1 MIVAIY
7 ANEFTIVLP
16 VHPVNRIDRSAPEGR
31 KQQRA
36 KHSPYSFAAIL
47 DTAMA
52 AEDPDDAHT
61 FDALA

>member
-7 ANEFTIVLP
+7 TNEFLIVLP
-16 VHPVNRIDRSAPEGR
+16 VHPVDRIDRSAPEGK
-31 KQQRA
+31 KQQRQ

-52 AEDPDDAHT
+52 AENPDDAHA
-61 FDALA
+61 FDAVA

>member
-31 KQQRA
+31 KQQRG
-36 KHSPYSFAAIL
+36 KHSPHSFAAIL

-52 AEDPDDAHT
+52 AEDPDDAHA
-61 FDALA
+61 FDMLA